1 MRSICCPLFCVL
13 AVFFFVLYLT
23 QTRLH
28 PDPNEELLLSLAL
41 TGVIAWT
48 LYGLYRFIRRLHP
61 NRALW
66 RIIYGLIGLLIL
78 LLIISI
84 PELRQIIQGWI
95 AGISA
100 KGENPIVLS
109 VLCLIYL
116 RAVLYATDTTTQLVT
131 RGLCQA
137 DHPSFMQKHESP
149 RI

>member
-41 TGVIAWT
+41 TGLIAWL
-48 LYGLYRFIRRLHP
+48 LYGLYRFIRRLRP

-66 RIIYGLIGLLIL
+66 RIIYGLIGLLIVL
-78 LLIISI
+78 PIISI
-84 PELRQIIQGWI
+84 PELRQIVQGWI
-95 AGISA
+95 MGISA

-109 VLCLIYL
+109 VLCLIICAL
-116 RAVLYATDTTTQLVT
+116 CCT
-131 RGLCQA
+131 RPTRQ
-137 DHPSFMQKHESP
+137 PN
-149 RI
+149 